1 MGRPFMGTTR
11 LDGKALQGIAGEFT
25 GSPMIVIAGGGR
37 DFGFPQRAGG
47 KPGMAMNGQSNE
59 PTF

>member
-1 MGRPFMGTTR
+1 MGTTR